1 MAPYVRLVNRS
12 AVENAWKAFHALF
25 RNARTCDQPL
35 RCPGS
40 GVILMDVRIE
50 MTRAQY
56 AVLAEAAMAE
66 GDTEAYL
73 SFLGGTQ
80 PYVGS
85 DQEMSDDFEL
95 GPHFQFNLGMN
106 PLEQLDEGDRCP
118 QSEYVL
124 YSPRGAWGILVSVEW
139 HAIAV
144 GSASFRSRLVASSQ
158 FSDSVQSFL
167 KYWKDSRDRLR
178 GRTGWIPDF
187 IENVYG
193 RIEGARIL
201 SEFGDSRETWACN
214 G

>member
-1 MAPYVRLVNRS
+1 MAAYVRVVNRS
-12 AVENAWKAFHALF
+12 AGESAWKAFHALF
-25 RNARTCDQPL
+25 RNALTCDQPL

-56 AVLAEAAMAE
+56 AVLAEAAIAE

-80 PYVGS
+80 PYMGS

-95 GPHFQFNLGMN
+95 GPHFQVNLDMN
-106 PLEQLDEGDRCP
+106 PLEQLDEDDRSP

-124 YSPRGAWGILVSVEW
+124 YSPRGVWGILVSVEW

-144 GSASFRSRLVASSQ
+144 GSASFRSRLVSSSQ

-167 KYWKDSRDRLR
+167 KYWKDSRDRLH
-178 GRTGWIPDF
+178 GRTGWIPDL

-193 RIEGARIL
+193 RIDGARIL